1 MAHAGNRPGKPD
13 SAKADAAAIAGK
25 RSGSREMT
33 GNADSISGKQQFADG
48 EAKALAEI
56 VAWSRNRPAWQRDA
70 LRRLYEKETLD
81 DADFDELAEMCIREG
96 EGAIPLGEEHVPNP
110 STANAA
116 VNLRAI
122 CRTKNVNAL
131 KPGELLTFAK
141 AGLTVVYGDNGSGKS
156 GYARILKKMCR
167 ARVARKDDRILP
179 NIYTETDEPQVA
191 EVEFSTGGKKCAAK
205 LLPDGPGD
213 SNLSSV
219 GVFDCR
225 TANVH
230 VDEKNDVAYKPFP
243 MLVLERLAAACQEV
257 KKRIEQRI
265 EQYRHQ
271 SEEVA
276 VQRFHDGTEVWKL
289 VSSLSGATSIEQV
302 RNLAELSDQ
311 DRARHY
317 SLGADFS
324 DDPGKV
330 AGRLQSQLSRLRA
343 FDERIQGL
351 QKAVSD
357 ETVQHLDLCRVRLRA
372 AQAAASAAAEDLFSG
387 DPLPD
392 IGSEAWREL
401 WEAARRYSERH
412 AYAGSAY
419 PYVSDG
425 ARCVLCQQS
434 LSEEASSRLKRFE
447 DFVQEETKRREEEA
461 ASAYQ
466 DALKAMADA
475 KVPEPDLLAAESL
488 IRDEIGDEEL
498 AAAARA
504 ARTLA
509 RRMEVVLS
517 YHDDGDDSEPLPNA
531 DPWPTEAIA
540 GCCAGMSKRLAAARD
555 PEKSDERKKLHTE
568 FKELEDRALLA
579 AIKDRVVSEIQRR
592 RAVDRLES
600 LLKET
605 ATNRI
610 TKKSGEVADRLVTN
624 VLRDRFTEEFGK
636 FKLPSLKVE
645 LGTES
650 RYGVPLFQ
658 VRLSGKPE
666 ISAGDVLSEGE
677 YRCVAL
683 AVFLAELATTGSRSA
698 IVFDDPVSSLDHEH
712 RESVAIRLAEEGKHR
727 QIVVFTH
734 DLAFLFYLARA
745 CRKLR
750 ADIAYRWVAR
760 YAEFAG
766 IVHQH
771 LPFEAKTVDRA
782 IKGMRSN
789 LDDTKHQFDA
799 DDPSEWEV
807 VASGLLSRLRI
818 TWERAVADAVG
829 PVVKRFDPKVKMSG
843 LAEVSALKPEDCRIV
858 RQAHGRISRLMHSS
872 PDAVNPTVASPDKV
886 QEEIEAL
893 ENWVAD
899 LTERQKQSKCL
910 CD

>member
-1 MAHAGNRPGKPD
+1 
-13 SAKADAAAIAGK
+13 
-25 RSGSREMT
+25 MT
-33 GNADSISGKQQFADG
+33 GNADSICGKQQFADG

-56 VAWSRNRPAWQRDA
+56 VAWSRNRPKWQRDA
-70 LRRLYEKETLD
+70 LRRLYENGTLG
-81 DADFDELAEMCIREG
+81 DADFDELAEMCICEG
-96 EGAIPLGEEHVPNP
+96 EGAIPLGAEHVPNA
-110 STANAA
+110 STANAT
-116 VNLRAI
+116 VNLGAI
-122 CRTKNVNAL
+122 RRTKNVNAL
-131 KPGELLTFAK
+131 KPGERLTFAN

-167 ARVARKDDRILP
+167 ARIARKDDRILP
-179 NIYTETDEPQVA
+179 NIYAETDEPQVA
-191 EVEFSTGGKKCAAK
+191 EVEFSADGEKSTAK
-205 LLPDGPGD
+205 WLPDGPGD
-213 SNLSSV
+213 RNLSSV

-243 MLVLERLAAACQEV
+243 MLVLEQLAAACQEV
-257 KKRIEQRI
+257 RKRIEQRI

-302 RNLAELSDQ
+302 RNLAELGDQ

-324 DDPGKV
+324 DDPEKV
-330 AGRLQSQLSRLRA
+330 AGRLQSQLSRLRN

-357 ETVQHLDLCRVRLRA
+357 ETVQHLDLCRVRLRT

-401 WEAARRYSERH
+401 WEAARHYSEQH

-425 ARCVLCQQS
+425 ARCVLCQQD

-461 ASAYQ
+461 ASAHQ
-466 DALKAMADA
+466 DALKATADA
-475 KVPEPDLLAAESL
+475 KIPEPDILAAESL
-488 IRDEIGDEEL
+488 IRDEIGDDEL
-498 AAAARA
+498 AAEVRHATRI
-504 ARTLA
+504 LLK
-509 RRMEVVLS
+509 RMEIVLR
-517 YHDDGDDSEPLPNA
+517 YHAADEDSEPLPIA
-531 DPWPTEAIA
+531 AAWPAEAIA
-540 GCCAGMSKRLAAARD
+540 KRSIALSARLAAARD
-555 PEKSDERKKLHTE
+555 PEKSDERKKLHAE

-579 AIKDRVVSEIQRR
+579 AIESRVVSEIQRR
-592 RAVDRLES
+592 RAVVKLQS

-610 TKKSGEVADRLVTN
+610 TKKSGEVAERLVTN
-624 VLRDRFTEEFGK
+624 ALRDRFAEEFGK
-636 FKLPSLKVE
+636 FELPNLKVE

-650 RYGVPLFQ
+650 RYGVPRFQ
-658 VRLSGKPE
+658 VRLAEKPE

-683 AVFLAELATTGSRSA
+683 AVFLSELATTGSRSA
-698 IVFDDPVSSLDHEH
+698 IVFDDPVSSLDHAH
-712 RESVAIRLAEEGKHR
+712 RESVAARLAEEGKHR

-734 DLAFLFYLARA
+734 DLAFLFYLDRA
-745 CRKLR
+745 CRKKG
-750 ADIAYRWVAR
+750 AHICHKCVAR
-760 YAEFAG
+760 NAEFSG
-766 IVHQH
+766 IVRRDPPLGAQ
-771 LPFEAKTVDRA
+771 PVDKA
-782 IKGMRSN
+782 IKGMRN
-789 LDDTKHQFDA
+789 HLNNVIHHYQEEDHLK
-799 DDPSEWEV
+799 WEV
-807 VASGLLSRLRI
+807 AASGLQTQLRI
-818 TWERAVADAVG
+818 TWERAVADAVS
-829 PVVKRFDPKVKMSG
+829 PVVERFEPNVNTGG
-843 LAEVSALKPEDCRIV
+843 LAKVAALDPDDCRIV
-858 RQAHGRISRLMHSS
+858 RQAYGRISKLVHSS

-893 ENWVAD
+893 ENWVTD

>member
-1 MAHAGNRPGKPD
+1 
-13 SAKADAAAIAGK
+13 
-25 RSGSREMT
+25 MT

-48 EAKALAEI
+48 EAKAWAEI
-56 VAWSRNRPAWQRDA
+56 VAWSRNHPAWQRDA
-70 LRRLYEKETLD
+70 LRRLWEKETLD
-81 DADFDELAEMCIREG
+81 DADFDELAEMCIYEG
-96 EGAIPLGEEHVPNP
+96 KGAMPLGAEHVPKP
-110 STANAA
+110 STANAT

-122 CRTKNVNAL
+122 RRTKNVNAL
-131 KPGELLTFAK
+131 KPGELLTFAN

-179 NIYTETDEPQVA
+179 NIYAERDEPQVA
-191 EVEFSTGGKKCAAK
+191 EVEFSAGGKRCVAK
-205 LLPDGPGD
+205 WLPDGPGD
-213 SNLSSV
+213 PNLSSA

-257 KKRIEQRI
+257 RKRIEQRI
-265 EQYRHQ
+265 EKYRHQ

-276 VQRFHDGTEVWKL
+276 VQRFHDGTEVGKL
-289 VSSLSGATSIEQV
+289 VASLSGATSIEQV
-302 RNLAELSDQ
+302 RNLAELGDR

-324 DDPGKV
+324 DDPEKV

-343 FDERIQGL
+343 FDERIRGL
-351 QKAVSD
+351 RKAVSD
-357 ETVQHLDLCRVRLRA
+357 ETVQHLDLCREKFRT

-401 WEAARRYSERH
+401 WEAARRYSEQH

-425 ARCVLCQQS
+425 ARCVLCQQD

-466 DALKAMADA
+466 GALKATADA

-488 IRDEIGDEEL
+488 IRDEIGDDGL
-498 AAAARA
+498 AADVQHATRI
-504 ARTLA
+504 LS
-509 RRMEVVLS
+509 RRMEIVLQ
-517 YHDDGDDSEPLPNA
+517 YHAAGEDSKPLPIA
-531 DPWPTEAIA
+531 TAWPAETFAVRSTA
-540 GCCAGMSKRLAAARD
+540 LSARLAAARD
-555 PEKSDERKKLHTE
+555 PEKSNERKKLHAE

-579 AIKDRVVSEIQRR
+579 AIEDHVVSEIQRR

-610 TKKSGEVADRLVTN
+610 TKKSGEVAERLVTN
-624 VLRDRFTEEFGK
+624 ALRDRFAEEFGK
-636 FKLPSLKVE
+636 FELPNLKVE

-650 RYGVPLFQ
+650 RYGIPRFQ
-658 VRLSGKPE
+658 VRLSEKPE

-698 IVFDDPVSSLDHEH
+698 IVFDDPVSSLDHAH
-712 RESVAIRLAEEGKHR
+712 RESVAARLAEEGKHR

-750 ADIAYRWVAR
+750 ADIAYRSVAR

-771 LPFEAKTVDRA
+771 LPFEARTVDRA
-782 IKGMRSN
+782 INGMRSY
-789 LDDTKHQFDA
+789 LDDVKHQFDA
-799 DDPSEWEV
+799 DDPSE
-807 VASGLLSRLRI
+807 
-818 TWERAVADAVG
+818 
-829 PVVKRFDPKVKMSG
+829 
-843 LAEVSALKPEDCRIV
+843 
-858 RQAHGRISRLMHSS
+858 
-872 PDAVNPTVASPDKV
+872 
-886 QEEIEAL
+886 
-893 ENWVAD
+893 
-899 LTERQKQSKCL
+899 
-910 CD
+910 

>member
-1 MAHAGNRPGKPD
+1 
-13 SAKADAAAIAGK
+13 
-25 RSGSREMT
+25 MT
-33 GNADSISGKQQFADG
+33 SNADSISGKQQFADG
-48 EAKALAEI
+48 EEKALAEI
-56 VAWSRNRPAWQRDA
+56 VAWSRNRPKWQRDA
-70 LRRLYEKETLD
+70 LRRLYEKGMLD
-81 DADFDELAEMCIREG
+81 DADFDELAEMCIYEG
-96 EGAIPLGEEHVPNP
+96 KDAIPLGAEHVPNP
-110 STANAA
+110 STANAT

-122 CRTKNVNAL
+122 RRTKNVNAL
-131 KPGELLTFAK
+131 KPGELLTFAN

-167 ARVARKDDRILP
+167 ARVARKDDRMLP
-179 NIYTETDEPQVA
+179 NIYAETGEPQVA
-191 EVEFSTGGKKCAAK
+191 EVEFSADGKKSAAK
-205 LLPDGPGD
+205 WLPDGPGD
-213 SNLSSV
+213 RNLSSV

-257 KKRIEQRI
+257 RKRIEQRI
-265 EQYRHQ
+265 EKYQCQ
-271 SEEVA
+271 TEEVS

-289 VSSLSGATSIEQV
+289 VSNLSGATSIAQV

-324 DDPGKV
+324 DDPEKV
-330 AGRLQSQLSRLRA
+330 AGRLQSQLSRLRT
-343 FDERIQGL
+343 FDERIRGL

-357 ETVQHLDLCRVRLRA
+357 ETVQHLDLRRKQFRT

-401 WEAARRYSERH
+401 WEAARRYSEQH

-425 ARCVLCQQS
+425 ARCVLCQQD

-461 ASAYQ
+461 ASAYR
-466 DALKAMADA
+466 DALKATADA
-475 KVPEPDLLAAESL
+475 KVPEPDLLSAESL

-498 AAAARA
+498 AVASARA
-504 ARTLA
+504 TRTLA
-509 RRMEVVLS
+509 RRMEAVLS
-517 YHDDGDDSEPLPNA
+517 YHDDGEDSEPLPNA
-531 DPWPTEAIA
+531 DPWPAEAIA
-540 GCCAGMSKRLAAARD
+540 GRCAVMSERLAAARD
-555 PEKSDERKKLHTE
+555 PEKSDKRKKLHAE

-579 AIKDRVVSEIQRR
+579 AIEGRVVSEIQRR

-600 LLKET
+600 LLKKET
-605 ATNRI
+605 TTNQI
-610 TKKSGEVADRLVTN
+610 TKKSGEVAERLVTN
-624 VLRDRFTEEFGK
+624 ALRDRFAEEFGK
-636 FKLPSLKVE
+636 FNLPSLKVE

-650 RYGVPLFQ
+650 RYGVPRFQ
-658 VRLSGKPE
+658 VRLAEKPE

-683 AVFLAELATTGSRSA
+683 AVFLAELATTGSLSA
-698 IVFDDPVSSLDHEH
+698 IVFDDPVSSLDHAH
-712 RESVAIRLAEEGKHR
+712 RESVAARLAEEGKHR
-727 QIVVFTH
+727 QIVVFMH
-734 DLAFLFYLARA
+734 DLPFLFYLARA

-750 ADIAYRWVAR
+750 TKIAYRWVVR

-771 LPFEAKTVDRA
+771 LPFEAKTVDSA
-782 IKGMRSN
+782 IKGMRSY
-789 LDDTKHQFDA
+789 LDDVKHQFDA

-807 VASGLLSRLRI
+807 AASGLLSRLRI

-829 PVVKRFDPKVKMSG
+829 PVVKRFDPKVDTRGIAKV
-843 LAEVSALKPEDCRIV
+843 AALNPDDCKIV
-858 RQAHGRISRLMHSS
+858 RQAYGRISKLVHSS
-872 PDAVNPTVASPDKV
+872 PDAMNPTVASPDEV
-886 QEEIEAL
+886 QEEIDAL